1 MSLLRT
7 RAIRVGSMIA
17 FTADPT
23 AMNGVSLM
31 WGNPAHMNLTR
42 GDVVQVLSIE
52 VGDGTPWAK
61 VQVIVVRGKAAGRT
75 GHVCI
80 DMGERL
86 QRCWQALTVTGSMA
100 PVRAKSDP
108 GTGNSQ
114 KILPD
119 VHVPQPPASRVRN
132 TTVDETCSWSFD
144 LMGDVSV
151 KVTG

>member
-23 AMNGVSLM
+23 AMTGVSTM

-52 VGDGTPWAK
+52 VGDGTTWAK
-61 VQVIVVRGKAAGRT
+61 VQVLVLRGKAAGRT
-75 GHVCI
+75 GHVSI

-86 QRCWQALTVTGSMA
+86 QRCWQALTPTGSMA
-100 PVRAKSDP
+100 PVRAPRTSAA
-108 GTGNSQ
+108 
-114 KILPD
+114 
-119 VHVPQPPASRVRN
+119 PPPPVSGVRSTQQEEDCSYSFEVIKQQAS
-132 TTVDETCSWSFD
+132 
-144 LMGDVSV
+144 
-151 KVTG
+151 